1 MDKDKKAYKQ
11 NNEPKNKHIS
21 AIFIVDICI
30 ILLSII
36 LDRVVKFYALYRLKN
51 HPSMV
56 LIKGYIEL
64 TYLENSGAS
73 FGLLKD
79 QVSFF
84 ILVSVVLLAVIAY
97 IIYKIPQKKKYNKT
111 HIAIALFAGGAIGN
125 LIDRIIYKSVIDYIY
140 ISFIHFPIFN
150 IADIFITFSAAF
162 LIILFLFVYKESDL
176 NFLRFNEKKIR
187 EVK

>member
-1 MDKDKKAYKQ
+1 MAKPDKITGKQ
-11 NNEPKNKHIS
+11 KSSDNKHIS
-21 AIFIVDICI
+21 TIFIVDICI

-36 LDRVVKFYALYRLKN
+36 LDRVVKFYALYKLKN
-51 HPSMV
+51 HPSKV
-56 LIKGYIEL
+56 LVKGYIEL

-84 ILVSVVLLAVIAY
+84 ILVSIVLLAVIAY
-97 IIYKIPQKKKYNKT
+97 IIFKIPQKKKFNKA
-111 HIAIALFAGGAIGN
+111 HAAIALFAGGAIGN
-125 LIDRIIYKSVIDYIY
+125 LIDRILYRSVIDYIY

-150 IADIFITFSAAF
+150 IADIFITFSSAF